1 MSSRHISRALLTR
14 AIDYRCFIAKATLSS
29 LQADYLAAGTNDLVL
44 GEECSG
50 HGEDCSLRS
59 AAVCATAA
67 RSSTEVHEAMGTERL
82 SGGAHW
88 EEHMRRRRR
97 AAQIFAACAGVN
109 GAL

>member
-1 MSSRHISRALLTR
+1 MADGSGTAWQLAWERRMQQSQQRSEGQRR
-14 AIDYRCFIAKATLSS
+14 QRPRYREH
-29 LQADYLAAGTNDLVL
+29 

-67 RSSTEVHEAMGTERL
+67 RSSTEVHGAMGTERL
-82 SGGAHW
+82 SRGAHW

-97 AAQIFAACAGVN
+97 PAQIFAACAGVN